1 MSHFNMNLQEN
12 IRKILREETI
22 KKLNKEKVVRGEYSD
37 SLEELT
43 RIYFTEDEICDMV
56 VMYVE
61 NTYVAL
67 VLYNGESDWFE
78 GEKLSKFLESYMPV
92 KVFAIVTN
100 TNCDEE

>member
-1 MSHFNMNLQEN
+1 MNSQEH
-12 IRKILREETI
+12 IRKVLREETI

-43 RIYFTEDEICDMV
+43 KVYFTEDEICDMT

-67 VLYNGESDWFE
+67 VLYNGESDSFE
-78 GEKLSKFLESYMPV
+78 GERLSKFLESYMPV
-92 KVFAIVTN
+92 RVFAIITN
-100 TNCDEE
+100 TNCDEK